1 MKYQKAK
8 TFMAAF
14 GIMILGAGN
23 TFGAV
28 AGWNQTEKG
37 WVYVTQDEQYQTS
50 QWFQDVDG
58 RWYHFN
64 TEGVMETGWFRDGDG
79 KWYFLDQTSGSM
91 RTGWYLDSDAR
102 WYFLAYNG
110 SMQTGLI
117 EVNDQVYFMNES
129 GALFVGDMMI
139 DGKSYHFTEN
149 GTTNGK
155 PYVPKTQTYSGNGNQ
170 VVAESH
176 SSSAVKHVVDYVQ
189 EGVAQAVGTAAG
201 DEHISQASIS
211 GRSITVTPVA
221 GDSLVDGL
229 GAADAIFSAFVNSEY
244 VTRVDIAGNG
254 GSANLY
260 NGESYN
266 LTRAARALGFSGS
279 DQFASAKGTYSVT
292 VSYRGTI
299 AGTEESGNL
308 DYTVTVK

>member
-1 MKYQKAK
+1 MKHQKAK
-8 TFMAAF
+8 TFMAAC

-37 WVYVTQDEQYQTS
+37 WVYVTQDNQYRAS

-64 TEGVMETGWFRDGDG
+64 AEGVMETGWFRDGDG
-79 KWYFLDQTSGSM
+79 KWYFLDQMSGAM
-91 RTGWYLDSDAR
+91 KTGWYLDNDNK
-102 WYFLAYNG
+102 WYFLSYDG

-117 EVNDQVYFMNES
+117 EVNDQVYFMGES
-129 GALFVGDMMI
+129 GALFVGDMVI
-139 DGKSYHFTEN
+139 DGKSYHFTEY

-155 PYVPKTQTYSGNGNQ
+155 PYVPQTQKYSGNGNQ
-170 VVAESH
+170 TVTESH
-176 SSSAVKHVVDYVQ
+176 SSGSVKHVADYVQ
-189 EGVAQAVGTAAG
+189 ESVAQAVGEAAG

-221 GDSLVDGL
+221 GDSLIDGL
-229 GAADAIFSAFVNSEY
+229 GAADAVFGAFADSEY
-244 VTRVDIAGNG
+244 VIRVDIAGNG

-260 NGESYN
+260 DGESYS
-266 LTRAARALGFSGS
+266 LTRAAKALGFSGS
-279 DQFASAKGTYSVT
+279 DQFASTKGTYSVT

-299 AGTEESGNL
+299 RGTEESGSL
-308 DYTVTVK
+308 VYTVTVK